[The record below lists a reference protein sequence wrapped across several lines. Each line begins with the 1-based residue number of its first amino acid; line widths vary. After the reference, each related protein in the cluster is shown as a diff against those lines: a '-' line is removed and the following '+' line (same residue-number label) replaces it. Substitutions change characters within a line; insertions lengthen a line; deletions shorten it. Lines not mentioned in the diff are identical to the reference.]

1 MYRLRYVCKALRH
14 ACCEPSPGDYDS
26 CSDDDGSV
34 LTREDIRR
42 PNLQKLAGAIATS
55 QPPSAKHD
63 AGRGGR
69 ETGRGI
75 AVHVPDHGPP
85 MQRGLSEDSTSR
97 ERESSCIPSPGTG
110 VTSTA
115 SPATATTGGDTLE
128 RNTPFPDTARGGSTP
143 AGVVPRARPSRLP
156 PRTTSKK
163 SRWTDDVLEGFL
175 YSTLVDGSGLV
186 LDKLDSDGSGKK
198 SGERILSYD
207 PDQMRLNWISTG
219 LRRKPGSMLAKDI
232 DEVTC
237 EGTSVTIFYSETT
250 VTGAPAPVRRRS
262 LSPFR
267 RFSASSPAGHDGGWG
282 GSQASKL
289 GLDRRRKVYS
299 TSQERDAQI
308 LKELLLFVRRTAISN
323 FAAAVSRLA
332 AAANSPAAS
341 TTGVN
346 SAICLVAEN
355 RGNNNL
361 TDTAIFG
368 SERGRGGRELAG
380 GNATP
385 STGVFTKIKGRRR
398 SAK

>member
-1 MYRLRYVCKALRH
+1 MWYRLRYVCKALRH
-14 ACCEPSPGDYDS
+14 ACCEASPGDYDS

-42 PNLQKLAGAIATS
+42 PNLQKLAEAIATS

-69 ETGRGI
+69 ETDGGI
-75 AVHVPDHGPP
+75 AVHVADHGPP
-85 MQRGLSEDSTSR
+85 MQRVLSEDSTSR
-97 ERESSCIPSPGTG
+97 EGESSFIPSPGTD
-110 VTSTA
+110 VISTA
-115 SPATATTGGDTLE
+115 SPATSTPGVDVVLE
-128 RNTPFPDTARGGSTP
+128 KNTPSPDTARGGSTP
-143 AGVVPRARPSRLP
+143 AGVATRARPSRLP
-156 PRTTSKK
+156 PRTTAKK

-219 LRRKPGSMLAKDI
+219 LRRKTGSMLAKDI
-232 DEVTC
+232 GEVTC
-237 EGTSVTIFYSETT
+237 EGTS
-250 VTGAPAPVRRRS
+250 
-262 LSPFR
+262 
-267 RFSASSPAGHDGGWG
+267 
-282 GSQASKL
+282 ASKL

-308 LKELLLFVRRTAISN
+308 LKELLLFVRRQAISN

-341 TTGVN
+341 TTGVD

-355 RGNNNL
+355 GGNSNL
-361 TDTAIFG
+361 IDTAIFG
-368 SERGRGGRELAG
+368 NERGRGGREPAG
-380 GNATP
+380 SNVTP
-385 STGVFTKIKGRRR
+385 ITGVFTKSKGRRR
-398 SAK
+398 SVK

>member
-1 MYRLRYVCKALRH
+1 MWYRLRYVCKALRY

-42 PNLQKLAGAIATS
+42 PNLQKLSEAIATS

-69 ETGRGI
+69 ETDGGI
-75 AVHVPDHGPP
+75 AVHVADHGPP
-85 MQRGLSEDSTSR
+85 MQRLLSEDVTSR
-97 ERESSCIPSPGTG
+97 EEESIFIPSPGTD
-110 VTSTA
+110 VISTA
-115 SPATATTGGDTLE
+115 SPATATTGGDVVLE

-143 AGVVPRARPSRLP
+143 AGVVPLARPSRLP
-156 PRTTSKK
+156 PRTTAKK

-219 LRRKPGSMLAKDI
+219 LRRKPGSMMAKDI

-237 EGTSVTIFYSETT
+237 EGTSVTIIYSETT

-262 LSPFR
+262 L
-267 RFSASSPAGHDGGWG
+267 
-282 GSQASKL
+282 
-289 GLDRRRKVYS
+289 
-299 TSQERDAQI
+299 
-308 LKELLLFVRRTAISN
+308 
-323 FAAAVSRLA
+323 
-332 AAANSPAAS
+332 
-341 TTGVN
+341 
-346 SAICLVAEN
+346 
-355 RGNNNL
+355 
-361 TDTAIFG
+361 
-368 SERGRGGRELAG
+368 
-380 GNATP
+380 
-385 STGVFTKIKGRRR
+385 
-398 SAK
+398 

>member
-1 MYRLRYVCKALRH
+1 MYRLRYVCEALRH

-63 AGRGGR
+63 AGKGGR
-69 ETGRGI
+69 ETDGGI
-75 AVHVPDHGPP
+75 AVHVPENGPP
-85 MQRGLSEDSTSR
+85 MQRDLSEDSTSR

-115 SPATATTGGDTLE
+115 SPASATTGGDVLE

-156 PRTTSKK
+156 PRTSSKK

-237 EGTSVTIFYSETT
+237 EGTSVTIIYSETT
-250 VTGAPAPVRRRS
+250 VTGAPVPVRRRS

-267 RFSASSPAGHDGGWG
+267 RFSASSPAGHEGGEPDVEARPRSAAEG
-282 GSQASKL
+282 VFHLEGA
-289 GLDRRRKVYS
+289 GRPDP
-299 TSQERDAQI
+299 EG
-308 LKELLLFVRRTAISN
+308 
-323 FAAAVSRLA
+323 AAAVRAPKGYLQ
-332 AAANSPAAS
+332 
-341 TTGVN
+341 
-346 SAICLVAEN
+346 
-355 RGNNNL
+355 
-361 TDTAIFG
+361 F
-368 SERGRGGRELAG
+368 RGG
-380 GNATP
+380 
-385 STGVFTKIKGRRR
+385 GVEASGKR
-398 SAK
+398 